1 MPCEALGISF
11 LFEDLRVA
19 PSPTRHDCGKARA
32 GDLDR
37 VVIDFR
43 PWEVTFTLTHETIK
57 FCSPISELISL
68 TRELACRWLA
78 QRALRPMNECVAEA
92 SASESWGRSIFSVD
106 LSRRSLAPSLI
117 GGALS
122 LHICH
127 SCAAKALR
135 ALCIKILAA
144 CGSCKLNLHWAS
156 TPTSGDQ
163 IPYPSLINGGV

>member
-43 PWEVTFTLTHETIK
+43 PWEVTFTLTPETIK

-68 TRELACRWLA
+68 TRELAPKKTR
-78 QRALRPMNECVAEA
+78 
-92 SASESWGRSIFSVD
+92 F
-106 LSRRSLAPSLI
+106 
-117 GGALS
+117 LS
-122 LHICH
+122 LVG
-127 SCAAKALR
+127 SA
-135 ALCIKILAA
+135 CIAP
-144 CGSCKLNLHWAS
+144 HE
-156 TPTSGDQ
+156 
-163 IPYPSLINGGV
+163 